1 MIVFYLT
8 IIDYISVPS
17 KINTMYKIMLS
28 GLVITGLFFSSCNSA
43 STSDTTDTTTSKT
56 VTDSASEVVFKDY
69 GAEPTVL
76 DIDAYTKQNESFR
89 HVLWTGAKMQV
100 TLMSIPVGEE
110 IGLEMHTG
118 MDQFLRVEEGSG
130 KVYIGDSKDSLN
142 YQQDIEDDDAI
153 MVPGGKWHNIVN
165 MGAAPL
171 KLYSIYSPVEHP
183 KGAVHK
189 TKAEA
194 VAAEAEHHH

>member
-1 MIVFYLT
+1 MNKVI
-8 IIDYISVPS
+8 
-17 KINTMYKIMLS
+17 LS
-28 GLVITGLFFSSCNSA
+28 GLVIAGLFFSSCNSD
-43 STSDTTDTTTSKT
+43 STSRTADST
-56 VTDSASEVVFKDY
+56 VTKEDTKPTAEVVFKDY

-89 HVLWTGAKMQV
+89 QVLWTGEKMQV

-130 KVYIGDSKDSLN
+130 KVYVGNSKDSLN

-165 MGAAPL
+165 TGTEPL
-171 KLYSIYSPVEHP
+171 KLYSIYAPAEHP

-194 VAAEAEHHH
+194 VAAEAAHHH